1 MAHANEE
8 KKNIYFYVLR
18 SFCRIIEAIKRVH
31 DLLRLRAPPLAHS
44 TFIRI
49 NSAYGMNSLRPTR
62 TRDRNRRILFVIDAD
77 TMKSENSSAVRTKGE
92 R

>member
-1 MAHANEE
+1 MQM
-8 KKNIYFYVLR
+8 KRKRIYVYFCVLR

-49 NSAYGMNSLRPTR
+49 NLAYGMNSLRPPY
-62 TRDRNRRILFVIDAD
+62 TRDRNRKILFVIDAD
-77 TMKSENSSAVRTKGE
+77 TMKSENRFVVSSQNYW
-92 R
+92 